1 MAKTKIT
8 VRRIQVLTFVHSPGH
23 RIGNK
28 NIMKRRLRNA
38 PYEIKKLLP
47 EYKRADVKKN
57 GQIVRSMNARKKAI
71 YFNGKRIFVF
81 IFCFVNAN

>member
-28 NIMKRRLRNA
+28 NIIKRRLRNA

-47 EYKRADVKKN
+47 EYKRADVKK
-57 GQIVRSMNARKKAI
+57 M
-71 YFNGKRIFVF
+71 GKL
-81 IFCFVNAN
+81 